1 MAPTKQTDHAG
12 KAKANLLE
20 QFKGVVNW
28 EKLLDVYSR
37 QIQDL
42 EDMFFELIEKRF
54 IDDAVGVQLDG
65 LGRIIGASR
74 NGLADEAYR
83 VQLRVQ
89 IRINR
94 SSGTVEDI
102 ISVVAL
108 LVAVT
113 NTIHVRVFPPA
124 SFVVT
129 LNDAVAA
136 VPVELV
142 APVGNA
148 RMAGVGTSIEYTQ
161 SDDDDTF
168 TFASGDVAELDTR
181 RGFSDDTGTTGGK
194 FADAIGV

>member
-1 MAPTKQTDHAG
+1 MAPIKQTDHAG

-20 QFKGVVNW
+20 EFKGFPNW

-74 NGLADEAYR
+74 NGLADEPYR

-124 SFVVT
+124 SFVVI
-129 LNDAVAA
+129 LNDAVPA
-136 VPVELV
+136 VPMELV

-148 RMAGVGTSIEYTQ
+148 RMGGVGTSIEFTVV
-161 SDDDDTF
+161 DDDNTF
-168 TFASGDVAELDTR
+168 TFASGDIAEADPL
-181 RGFSDDTGTTGGK
+181 RGFSNDAGTSGGK

>member
-1 MAPTKQTDHAG
+1 MAPIKQTDHAG

-20 QFKGVVNW
+20 EFKGLPNW

-54 IDDAVGVQLDG
+54 IDDAVGAQLDG
-65 LGRIIGASR
+65 LGRIIGAPR
-74 NGLADEAYR
+74 NGLADEPYR

-108 LVAVT
+108 LAT
-113 NTIHVRVFPPA
+113 NPVHVRIFPPA

-129 LNDAVAA
+129 LNDAVAT
-136 VPVELV
+136 VPVELA

-148 RMAGVGTSIEYTQ
+148 RMAGVGTSIEFTQ

-181 RGFSDDTGTTGGK
+181 RGFSNDAGTTGGK

>member
-1 MAPTKQTDHAG
+1 MAPVKQTDHAG

-20 QFKGVVNW
+20 EFKGLINW

-65 LGRIIGASR
+65 LGRIIGAPR
-74 NGLADEAYR
+74 NGLADEPYR

-108 LVAVT
+108 LVT
-113 NTIHVRVFPPA
+113 NPIHVRIFPPA

-129 LNDAVAA
+129 LNDAVVA
-136 VPVELV
+136 VPVELA

-148 RMAGVGTSIEYTQ
+148 RMAGVGTSIEFTVV
-161 SDDDDTF
+161 DDDDTF
-168 TFASGDVAELDTR
+168 TFASGDVAEADSL
-181 RGFSDDTGTTGGK
+181 RGFSNDAGTTGGK